1 MTEELSIAVQK
12 YSAIFDK
19 RKKDFQ
25 RKDVTKNPR
34 ELVAEE
40 SAIENSKYQKKQNR
54 LKKWLVHNFSV
65 SPCAIFT

>member
-25 RKDVTKNPR
+25 RKDTTKNPR

-40 SAIENSKYQKKQNR
+40 SAIKNSIRKNR
-54 LKKWLVHNFSV
+54 
-65 SPCAIFT
+65 TG

>member
-19 RKKDFQ
+19 RKDFQ
-25 RKDVTKNPR
+25 RKDTTKNPR

-40 SAIENSKYQKKQNR
+40 SAIENSKY
-54 LKKWLVHNFSV
+54 
-65 SPCAIFT
+65 